1 MDIKTLDIKD
11 QINTYF
17 RTYALYVIES
27 RGIPNFYDG
36 ITPVQR
42 QILLNAPD
50 KFEKTIGLVGSVMK
64 TGLYHH
70 GDAGLIS
77 AINKLAKPF
86 QNSESLLKGD
96 GFFGSP
102 VNPKPSSARY
112 TSVKIMPHIKKLVS
126 ENHALN
132 IKNPEGGYDWLH
144 VEFPIGLMTH
154 IVGIAV
160 GYSSNIL
167 PRKMSDMQEYLD
179 GKSKQLKPYFTNF
192 AGKIK
197 THNGIKKGWL
207 FEGVFEADDTAMTMK
222 IGDLPPLS
230 RYDSF
235 VKKMYLKLEEFGD
248 QCKIEN
254 NSQGNVNI
262 LIKWRDRATW
272 ENVKEG
278 ISKLTKLIVVEG
290 LVFVKDGSLVEYEE
304 ISDYLD
310 EFRIHRERVIYKKM
324 VYNLSVN
331 ESELEFLKAKVL
343 FMKFMMEKK
352 RKHDEVKA
360 WMSPYS
366 PKIRT
371 RLDGIKLTSLTAE
384 HLKQT
389 EDDIKNLELE
399 IKKMI
404 VENDKQLKK
413 CLSMEKAFK
422 GKGVVSLAKNT
433 DLLEDA
439 GINLHFDGVELYTT
453 NEEEPSEDS
462 PEAEE
467 PSIEDLV

>member
-1 MDIKTLDIKD
+1 MKIRKIRKI
-11 QINTYF
+11 INDTP
-17 RTYALYVIES
+17 LS
-27 RGIPNFYDG
+27 FYD
-36 ITPVQR
+36 ITVE
-42 QILLNAPD
+42 
-50 KFEKTIGLVGSVMK
+50 KFSNFSIGASNIIVHNS
-64 TGLYHH
+64 
-70 GDAGLIS
+70 GLIS

-86 QNSESLLKGD
+86 QNAESLLKGD

-112 TSVKIMPHIKKLVS
+112 TSVKIMPHIKKIVS

-132 IKNPEGGYDWLH
+132 VKNPEGGYDWLH
-144 VEFPIGLMTH
+144 TEFPVGLMTH

-160 GYSSNIL
+160 GYSSLIL
-167 PRKMSDMQEYLD
+167 PRKMSDILAYLD
-179 GKSKQLKPYFTNF
+179 GTGKQLKPYFTNF

-197 THNGIKKGWL
+197 VHNGVKKGWL

-235 VKKMYLKLEEFGD
+235 VKKMYLKLEEFGE

-262 LIKWRDRATW
+262 LIKWRDRTTW
-272 ENVKEG
+272 PDVKEG

-310 EFRIHRERVIYKKM
+310 EFRVHRERVIYKKM
-324 VYNLSVN
+324 VYNLLVN
-331 ESELEFLKAKVL
+331 NEELDFLRAKVL

-352 RKHDEVKA
+352 RKHDEVKT
-360 WMSPYS
+360 WMTSYNQ
-366 PKIRT
+366 KIRT
-371 RLDGIKLTSLTAE
+371 RLDNIKLTSLTAE

-389 EDDIKNLELE
+389 EEDIVKMEVE
-399 IKKMI
+399 IKRMK
-404 VENDKQLKK
+404 VENEKQLKK
-413 CLSMEKAFK
+413 CVTMEKIFK
-422 GKGVVSLAKNT
+422 GKGVISLAKNT
-433 DLLEDA
+433 DLLEDV
-439 GINLHFDGVELYTT
+439 GINLHFDGVELYSATEEV
-453 NEEEPSEDS
+453 EEEASE
-462 PEAEE
+462 EE
-467 PSIEDLV
+467 STIEDVT

>member
-1 MDIKTLDIKD
+1 
-11 QINTYF
+11 
-17 RTYALYVIES
+17 
-27 RGIPNFYDG
+27 
-36 ITPVQR
+36 
-42 QILLNAPD
+42 
-50 KFEKTIGLVGSVMK
+50 MK

-96 GFFGSP
+96 GFFGSS

-112 TSVKIMPHIKKLVS
+112 TSVKIMPHIKKIVS

-132 IKNPEGGYDWLH
+132 VKNPEGGYDWLH
-144 VEFPIGLMTH
+144 TEFPIGLMTH

-167 PRKMSDMQEYLD
+167 PRKMSDIQEYLD
-179 GKSKQLKPYFTNF
+179 GKAKQLKPYFVNF

-197 THNGIKKGWL
+197 THNGVKKGWL
-207 FEGVFEADDTAMTMK
+207 FEGVFEADDSAMTMK

-235 VKKMYLKLEEFGD
+235 VKKMYLKLEEFGE

-272 ENVKEG
+272 PSVKEG

-324 VYNLSVN
+324 VYNLLVN
-331 ESELEFLKAKVL
+331 NGELEFLRAKVL

-352 RKHDEVKA
+352 RKHDEVKTWLSA
-360 WMSPYS
+360 YNQ
-366 PKIRT
+366 KIRT
-371 RLDGIKLTSLTAE
+371 RLDNIKLTSLTAE

-389 EDDIKNLELE
+389 EEDIIKMEVE
-399 IKKMI
+399 IKRMKI
-404 VENDKQLKK
+404 ENEKQLKT
-413 CLSMEKAFK
+413 CLSMEKTFK
-422 GKGVVSLAKNT
+422 GKGVISLAKNT

-439 GINLHFDGVELYTT
+439 GINIHFDGVELYSTT
-453 NEEEPSEDS
+453 EDNEEEISEEEPSVED
-462 PEAEE
+462 
-467 PSIEDLV
+467 VT